1 MKEGTMNKGRLIGG
15 ILCLAVA
22 ALLMVLIFALPEGKV
37 VFMVNGSNV
46 PWIPVIVLA
55 GAGTGLVGTAFR
67 RQGA

>member
-1 MKEGTMNKGRLIGG
+1 MNKGRLIGG

-22 ALLMVLIFALPEGKV
+22 ALLIVLIFAVPEGKV